1 MTKLEDILKGVSNE
15 LPVGSITTHQ
25 GGDIPDGWLVCNG
38 ERIFKTD
45 YPELARAINYQHG
58 NFNLPDMRGSFPRQ
72 MMTEVDMNG
81 EPTSAPKEFNIIH
94 IIRAK

>member
-1 MTKLEDILKGVSNE
+1 MSDLESILKGVSNE

-25 GGDIPDGWLVCNG
+25 GDEIPEGWLECNG

-45 YPELARAINYQHG
+45 YPELAKAIKYQHG
-58 NFNLPDMRGSFPRQ
+58 NFCLPDMRGSFPRQ
-72 MMTEVDMNG
+72 QMREIDKHGN
-81 EPTSAPKEFNIIH
+81 PTSEPKEFNIIH